1 MEKLYEKISILN
13 KLSDVSEAK
22 KDRAHK
28 HLALVMKLW
37 VRICGLIP
45 TIGETEGKGLWVEY
59 LPDVQSE
66 LKAILVNLVRAC
78 HRIKGKEKKTKNKNK
93 KNPKKQKTNSG

>member
-28 HLALVMKLW
+28 HLALVMKLSQD
-37 VRICGLIP
+37 
-45 TIGETEGKGLWVEY
+45 LWF
-59 LPDVQSE
+59 
-66 LKAILVNLVRAC
+66 
-78 HRIKGKEKKTKNKNK
+78 
-93 KNPKKQKTNSG
+93 NPNYWGD